1 MCELSTQINSP
12 NWHHLKQPSQVSL
25 IETWKQTE
33 FYHLPWIFRPILFL
47 FRSNETTLTD
57 TLSPRLTLLF
67 FILEVWIS
75 PFCPTPISTNAP
87 KWVTLVIF
95 PVKTVPILRE
105 LTSWTSFLNNGFSKS
120 GRIMHAFNI
129 KCIAHLQIVF

>member
-1 MCELSTQINSP
+1 MCTFNTNKFTKLTSPETAQSSLPHRNMINII
-12 NWHHLKQPSQVSL
+12 HHLL
-25 IETWKQTE
+25 
-33 FYHLPWIFRPILFL
+33 WIFRPILFL

-57 TLSPRLTLLF
+57 TLSPRLTLPFL
-67 FILEVWIS
+67 ILEVWIS

-95 PVKTVPILRE
+95 PVNTVPILRE

-120 GRIMHAFNI
+120 GRKMHTFNI
-129 KCIAHLQIVF
+129 KYIAHLQIVF